1 MVDLVQV
8 TVNGLPVRVSGDD
21 LGVKVKLERRRD
33 ELLLEVDPERL
44 AVVGAELGVEGGA
57 EG

>member
-1 MVDLVQV
+1 VQV